1 MLVKD
6 VMSTSLKTVAPDTPL
21 AEVVTTMCL
30 FRVSGIPVV
39 EEDNRLVGIIAEK
52 DVLDSL
58 FPTVE
63 EVMTESG
70 TATMDLETALN
81 KYADMTTK
89 KVADLMTPGVISVSP
104 DMEIL
109 KAAARMVG
117 RRFRRIPVAEGERLV
132 GMLSLGDVHKAIYR
146 EHAKRR
152 L

>member
-6 VMSTSLKTVAPDTPL
+6 IMSTSLKTVTPDTPL
-21 AEVVTTMCL
+21 TEVVTTMCL
-30 FRVSGIPVV
+30 FRISGIPVI

-89 KVADLMTPGVISVSP
+89 KVADLMAPGVISVSP